1 LPDDDDEEDESSDEE
16 EGPSNRFNAAL
27 TRQSKKNKSVNN

>member
-16 EGPSNRFNAAL
+16 EGTYDRYNAAL
-27 TRQSKKNKSVNN
+27 TRQSKKNKRDNN